1 MNPATNGT
9 DFERLPGEVVIPAN
23 STSVT
28 ITIKPI
34 IDKEVEPEERVVL
47 QLSTPTPPTY
57 TFKIGAN
64 QATVVIKDNPKP

>member
-1 MNPATNGT
+1 M
-9 DFERLPGEVVIPAN
+9 IPAN
-23 STSVT
+23 ATSVN
-28 ITIKPI
+28 IVVKPI

-47 QLSTPTPPTY
+47 QLSTTTPATY